1 MANEPDRPVRDW
13 KRPNAEPQRPTTTWS
28 RPAPTPTPVK
38 PDTSRHPGRQVS
50 RLAHLLAIHAQN
62 TFTAQFTAQPD
73 SFTPEHE
80 QQDLDFYRESRDFK
94 KKMGYDD
101 LGETFIEPA
110 IRASFKNRH
119 NKDYSYAELYGPD
132 VHPDKYF
139 SSEFTF
145 EP

>member
-1 MANEPDRPVRDW
+1 MANEPDRPTVDW
-13 KRPNAEPQRPTTTWS
+13 NRPNAEPQRPTTTWRRS
-28 RPAPTPTPVK
+28 DTTPTPGK

-50 RLAHLLAIHAQN
+50 RLAHLLATHAQN
-62 TFTAQFTAQPD
+62 TFTAQKD
-73 SFTPEHE
+73 SFTPEGE
-80 QQDLDFYRESRDFK
+80 QQGLGFYRESRDFK

-145 EP
+145 KP